1 MSDCRHNAPDR
12 GPDEGDVQTQRQQ
25 LDEQDRERLLDQ
37 LIDCL
42 YSVESDED
50 TAAVDRCLEEL
61 EAAGA
66 LCGNEF
72 DVERGLKD
80 FHERFS
86 MAFENDPPPEPPET
100 IQPIT
105 PVKRRPMARIA
116 IIAAA
121 LCACFLATAQASGFD
136 IIGAIAKW
144 TSEKFAFVKLDGAST
159 ESERGKQHTSL
170 QETLE
175 NAYITEQ
182 LAPTWFPTGT
192 ELSDIQVRSEKG
204 NTSISAT
211 YELNGEKMFISI
223 RNTVSGPNTE
233 VEINDYDVESYWA
246 GGIEHHLMADIKQR
260 KAMWCNGS
268 WECYIAGNLNREDMI
283 AMIDSIYEE

>member
-86 MAFENDPPPEPPET
+86 MAFENDPPHEPPEK

-105 PVKRRPMARIA
+105 PVKRRPVARIA

-121 LCACFLATAQASGFD
+121 LCACFLATVQASGFD

-144 TSEKFAFVKLDGAST
+144 TSEKFSFVKLDGAST
-159 ESERGKQHTSL
+159 EDERGIQHMPL
-170 QETLE
+170 QDTLIKHR
-175 NAYITEQ
+175 ITEQ
-182 LAPTWFPTGT
+182 LAPTQFPEGT
-192 ELSDIQVRSEKG
+192 ELLEIQIREEKG

-211 YELNGEKMFISI
+211 YELNGEKFFISI
-223 RNTVSGPNTE
+223 RNIGNAPYKE
-233 VEINDYDVESYWA
+233 IEINDSDVESYWA
-246 GGIEHHLMADIKQR
+246 GGIEHHLMTDVKQR
-260 KAMWCNGS
+260 KAMWRNGT
-268 WECYIAGNLNREDMI
+268 WECRISGNLDREELLL
-283 AMIDSIYEE
+283 MIDSVYEE

>member
-42 YSVESDED
+42 YSVESDTD

-86 MAFENDPPPEPPET
+86 MMFENDPPPETTEK
-100 IQPIT
+100 IQPIAL
-105 PVKRRPMARIA
+105 VKRRPVARVA

-121 LCACFLATAQASGFD
+121 LCACFLVTAQASGFD

-144 TSEKFAFVKLDGAST
+144 TSEQFSFVKLDGSST
-159 ESERGKQHTSL
+159 ESKRGFQHMSL
-170 QETLE
+170 RDTLKD
-175 NAYITEQ
+175 YRITEQ
-182 LAPTWFPTGT
+182 LAPTCFPEGT
-192 ELSDIQVRSEKG
+192 EFSDIQVRREKD
-204 NTSISAT
+204 NTLIFAT
-211 YELNGEKMFISI
+211 YVLDNEKFFISLRDI
-223 RNTVSGPNTE
+223 DKVPYKE
-233 VEINDYDVESYWA
+233 IEINDSDVESYWA
-246 GGIEHHLMADIKQR
+246 GGIEHHLMTDVKQR
-260 KAMWCNGS
+260 KAMWRNGV
-268 WECYIAGNLNREDMI
+268 WECYIAGDLSREDLV
-283 AMIDSIYEE
+283 AMIDSVYEE

>member
-61 EAAGA
+61 KAAGA

-144 TSEKFAFVKLDGAST
+144 TSEKFAFVKLDGSST
-159 ESERGKQHTSL
+159 ESERGIQHTTIRD
-170 QETLE
+170 TLE
-175 NAYITEQ
+175 DNRIKEQ
-182 LAPTWFPTGT
+182 LAPTWFPEGT

-204 NTSISAT
+204 NISISAT
-211 YELNGEKMFISI
+211 YVLDEEKIFISI
-223 RNTVSGPNTE
+223 RDIGKAPYKE
-233 VEINDYDVESYWA
+233 IEINDPDVESYWA
-246 GGIEHHLMADIKQR
+246 GGIEHHLMTDVKQR
-260 KAMWCNGS
+260 KAMWRNGT
-268 WECYIAGNLNREDMI
+268 WECYIAGNLSREDLI
-283 AMIDSIYEE
+283 AMIDSVYEE